1 MRGWTQ
7 LRKNI
12 VRLCFFAYL
21 LLFSF
26 SCSDVNIKIST
37 VHHQLVYDYS
47 SKNAAPTVKLSIF
60 AEISSGD
67 NRIQTVTLRNTTNGM
82 RWTVDPADVVSSNS
96 SKKKYAGY
104 SSFCMPGSLK
114 FEKAVYQIIYEDKA
128 GKTTD
133 ALITINQDDADKYAS
148 TALNKTDKQY
158 LVMGKNGKILYTGA
172 YDETLSSNEM
182 IKQAY
187 PDVDYYRQYVLNV
200 DVNAIYLM
208 PAVYIKSE

>member
-1 MRGWTQ
+1 VRGRTQ
-7 LRKNI
+7 LKKNI
-12 VRLCFFAYL
+12 ARLCFFAYL
-21 LLFSF
+21 LLFAI

-47 SKNAAPTVKLSIF
+47 SKTSAPTVKLSVF
-60 AEISSGD
+60 AEVSSGD
-67 NRIQTVTLRNTTNGM
+67 NRIQTVTVKNTTSGM
-82 RWTVDPADVVSSNS
+82 SWTAEPADVVSSSS

-114 FEKAVYQIIYEDKA
+114 FEKAVYQVVYEDKA

-133 ALITINQDDADKYAS
+133 ALFTINQEDADKYAS

-158 LVMGKNGKILYTGA
+158 LVMGKNGNVLYTGA
-172 YDETLSSNEM
+172 YNETFSSAESV
-182 IKQAY
+182 KQAY
-187 PDVDYYRQYVLNV
+187 PDAEYYRQYVLNV